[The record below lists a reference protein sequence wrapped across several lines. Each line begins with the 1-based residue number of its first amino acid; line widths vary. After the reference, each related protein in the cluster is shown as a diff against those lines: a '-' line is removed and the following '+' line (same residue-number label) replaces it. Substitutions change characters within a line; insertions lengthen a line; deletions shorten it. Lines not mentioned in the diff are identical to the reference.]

1 MLEKALKGN
10 TFYWGWL
17 GALGLCMLIG
27 AGCYAFQ
34 LRDGLTI
41 TGMSRDVSWGFYI
54 AQFTFLV
61 GVAASA
67 VMMVIPKYLHHYQAY
82 GRVLILGEFLA
93 VAMIVL
99 CLLFIVADLGSP
111 QRLMNVLLHPTPN
124 SILFWDM
131 VVLNGYLFL
140 NIFVG
145 WITLEAERK
154 QIAPPNWIRFFIYL
168 SVPWAVSIHT
178 VTAFLYA
185 GLPGRGYWLTAVLA
199 ARFLASAFAAGP
211 AFLILLCYIVRT
223 VTRFD
228 PGQEAIKS
236 LAKTVVYAM
245 CLNLFFLLCEVFTVS
260 YSQIPSHIHHLQ
272 YLFLGLDGHATYVP
286 WMWTSMLLAVIG
298 IGILLV
304 PSNRENH
311 NMLIM
316 ACLFIFIA
324 AWIDK
329 GLGMIAGGFVPSP
342 LHEVT
347 EYVPTMLELGVSLGI
362 YATGFFVLTI
372 LYKVAVGVKLEVGE

>member
-1 MLEKALKGN
+1 MLEKALKGSKY
-10 TFYWGWL
+10 YWGWL
-17 GALGLCMLIG
+17 GLLSLGMLVG
-27 AGCYAFQ
+27 AICYGFQ
-34 LRDGLTI
+34 LRDGLTV
-41 TGMSRDVSWGFYI
+41 TGMSRDISWGFYI

-67 VMMVIPKYLHHYQAY
+67 VMMVIPKYLHHYEVY

-93 VAMIVL
+93 VAMICL
-99 CLLFIVADLGSP
+99 CLMFIIADLGSP
-111 QRLMNVLLHPTPN
+111 QRLMNMIFHPTPN

-131 VVLNGYLFL
+131 IVLNGYLFL
-140 NIFVG
+140 NFFVG
-145 WITLEAERK
+145 WITLEAEHK
-154 QIAPPNWIRFFIYL
+154 QIAPPKWIKYFIYL

-211 AFLILLCYIVRT
+211 AFLILLCYIVRA
-223 VTRFD
+223 VTKFD
-228 PGQEAIKS
+228 PGQEAIKT

-260 YSQIPSHIHHLQ
+260 YSQIPSHLHHLE
-272 YLFLGLDGHATYVP
+272 YLFLGLEGHSTYVP
-286 WMWTSMLLAVIG
+286 WMWTSMFLAVVG
-298 IGILLV
+298 IGILLF
-304 PSNRENH
+304 PANRENH
-311 NMLIM
+311 NMLII

-329 GLGMIAGGFVPSP
+329 GLGMIAGGFTPSP
-342 LHEVT
+342 LGEIV
-347 EYVPTMLELGVSLGI
+347 EYVPTMLELGVSFGI
-362 YATGFFVLTI
+362 YATGFFILTI
-372 LYKVAVGVKLEVGE
+372 LYKVAIDVKLEAAK